1 MSETPHKIQI
11 KVDFTKIGEIDMM
24 NDKFTCEVVIES
36 KWYDNDRSIQTKYDP
51 SRHWNPKIYIQN
63 ILSDPK
69 ETTKYDI
76 TTDENGI
83 MITETIRVKAQ
94 FWERIELHDVFKFY
108 FQYSTYTYSF

>member
-36 KWYDNDRSIQTKYDP
+36 KWYDNDPSIQTKYDP

-94 FWERIELHDVFKFY
+94 FWERIELHEVFKFY